1 MRLLISLTLIMILNS
16 CGVPL
21 YNPAFY
27 LNGDKTIR
35 DVMEHKKGRNIG
47 PWTYTINQRDKIN

>member
-47 PWTYTINQRDKIN
+47 N